1 MANTT
6 FNGPVRSENG
16 FKVISKN
23 STTGA
28 ITDVATIASTGIV
41 TDKYVKHVGFA
52 TGVTVNTTAGDSPAI
67 GEFTQPANTIITD
80 IKIFCATAPVI
91 GTGDIGYE
99 VGTSS
104 SGAQIVAAVTDEI
117 LDGGTTVV
125 LGNVTV
131 TSLVL
136 QTQSGTTAPASV
148 QYTSAART
156 IYCNITNTVDATTAN
171 QGGGPN
177 YLGKQK
183 TVTVPKKWLS
193 SPDHVVA
200 ELAYITPREQKI
212 LLDANIYGSLKGK
225 PNKGPDGS

>member
-23 STTGA
+23 SSTGA
-28 ITDVATIASTGIV
+28 ITDVVDIASTGIV
-41 TDKYVKHVGFA
+41 TGKYLKHVGYA

-67 GEFTQPANTIITD
+67 GQFTQPANTIITD
-80 IKIFCATAPVI
+80 IKIFCDVSPVI

-117 LDGGTTVV
+117 LDGGTT
-125 LGNVTV
+125 
-131 TSLVL
+131 SLVL

-148 QYTSAART
+148 QYTSAERT
-156 IYCNITNTVDATTAN
+156 IFCNITNTVDATTA
-171 QGGGPN
+171 
-177 YLGKQK
+177 
-183 TVTVPKKWLS
+183 
-193 SPDHVVA
+193 
-200 ELAYITPREQKI
+200 
-212 LLDANIYGSLKGK
+212 GSFTFIIEYVQIA
-225 PNKGPDGS
+225 

>member
-16 FKVISKN
+16 FEVIN
-23 STTGA
+23 VNATTGA
-28 ITDVATIASTGIV
+28 VTNTFDIASTGIV

-67 GEFTQPANTIITD
+67 GEFTQPANTIITNV
-80 IKIFCATAPVI
+80 KIFCATSPVI

-104 SGAQIVAAVTDEI
+104 SGAELVAAQTDEI

-125 LGNVTV
+125 VGNVTV

-136 QTQSGTTAPASV
+136 QTQDGTTAPASV
-148 QYTSAART
+148 QYASAERT
-156 IYCNITNTVDATTAN
+156 VYCNITNTVDATTA
-171 QGGGPN
+171 
-177 YLGKQK
+177 
-183 TVTVPKKWLS
+183 
-193 SPDHVVA
+193 
-200 ELAYITPREQKI
+200 
-212 LLDANIYGSLKGK
+212 GSFTFIIEYVQIA
-225 PNKGPDGS
+225 

>member
-16 FKVISKN
+16 FKVVSKN
-23 STTGA
+23 ATTGA
-28 ITDVATIASTGIV
+28 YTDVASIASTGIV
-41 TDKYVKHVGFA
+41 TNKYVKHVGFA

-80 IKIFCATAPVI
+80 IKILCVTAPVI

-125 LGNVTV
+125 LGNVTT
-131 TSLVL
+131 TSLVA
-136 QTQSGTTAPASV
+136 QTQSATTAPASA
-148 QYTSAART
+148 QYTAAERT
-156 IYCNITNTVDATTAN
+156 IYCNITNTVDATTA
-171 QGGGPN
+171 
-177 YLGKQK
+177 
-183 TVTVPKKWLS
+183 
-193 SPDHVVA
+193 
-200 ELAYITPREQKI
+200 
-212 LLDANIYGSLKGK
+212 GSFTFIIEYVQFA
-225 PNKGPDGS
+225 

>member
-16 FKVISKN
+16 FQVVSKN
-23 STTGA
+23 ATTGA
-28 ITDVATIASTGIV
+28 LTTVSSTASTGIV
-41 TDKYVKHVGFA
+41 TNKFIKHVGFA
-52 TGVTVNTTAGDSPAI
+52 TGVTVNTTAGDSPTI

-80 IKIFCATAPVI
+80 IKIFCDTAPVI

-125 LGNVTV
+125 VHNVT
-131 TSLVL
+131 TTTLVA

-148 QYTSAART
+148 QYTDTERT
-156 IYCNITNTVDATTAN
+156 IFCNITNTVDATTA
-171 QGGGPN
+171 
-177 YLGKQK
+177 
-183 TVTVPKKWLS
+183 
-193 SPDHVVA
+193 
-200 ELAYITPREQKI
+200 
-212 LLDANIYGSLKGK
+212 GSFTFIIEYVQIA
-225 PNKGPDGS
+225 